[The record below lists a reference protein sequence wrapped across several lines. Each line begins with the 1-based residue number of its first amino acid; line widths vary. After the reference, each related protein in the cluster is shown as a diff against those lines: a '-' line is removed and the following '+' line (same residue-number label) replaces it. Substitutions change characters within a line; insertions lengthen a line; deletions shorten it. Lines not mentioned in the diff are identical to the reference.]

1 MVMVYDQRIADLE
14 GKISYGTLGILD
26 RLMRQSDDNPNLK
39 KNYLIINGGTIVR
52 NCYEPNRND
61 TENLKAISYDFEQLR
76 HYFEMYVAD
85 KSYML
90 IYFQPGLNR
99 LIPEESRRKET
110 QHRLDIDRLTRIV
123 AVNESL
129 QPNKLAK
136 IGENGLVTYFGLYVS
151 GTFAYRS
158 IMQILRST
166 PTNNML
172 KIWLVS
178 HCPIDYLLFDE
189 LPKLEIILS
198 HTGKILTKNDLSNKV
213 FKDNDIPFNRIT
225 YKIFGDK
232 DYIRPAC
239 RNKPKAL
246 TQLANTKLRLKTE
259 REIALI
265 AKTKLGI
272 DSKLYNWDM

>member
-1 MVMVYDQRIADLE
+1 MVYDQRVADLE
-14 GKISYGTLGILD
+14 GKISYGTLGVLD
-26 RLMRQSDDNPNLK
+26 RIMRQSDDNPNLK

-61 TENLKAISYDFEQLR
+61 TENLKAIAYDFEQLR
-76 HYFEMYVAD
+76 HYFEMYVAN
-85 KSYML
+85 KAYML
-90 IYFQPGLNR
+90 IYFQPGINN
-99 LIPEESRRKET
+99 LIPEESRRKAT
-110 QHRLDIDRLTRIV
+110 QHRIDIDRLTRTV
-123 AVNESL
+123 AINESL
-129 QPNKLAK
+129 QPNKIAK
-136 IGENGLVTYFGLYVS
+136 IGENGLVTYLGLYVS

-158 IMQILRST
+158 ILQVLRAT

-172 KIWLVS
+172 KVWLVS

-198 HTGKILTKNDLSNKV
+198 HTGKILTKNDVPVKV
-213 FKDNDIPFNRIT
+213 FKDDSIPFNRIT
-225 YKIFGDK
+225 YKLFGDK

-246 TQLANTKLRLKTE
+246 TQLANVKLRLKTE
-259 REIALI
+259 REIALL
-265 AKTKLGI
+265 AKTRLGI